1 MIEKKIY
8 TIDFISLVLG
18 LILAKRVYH
27 YHYELSIINAQ
38 YQKKCFAE
46 TRVTAVTVNEST
58 LLGA

>member
-1 MIEKKIY
+1 MKRKFY

-18 LILAKRVYH
+18 IILTKRVYH
-27 YHYELSIINAQ
+27 YHYELFIINAQ

-46 TRVTAVTVNEST
+46 TRVTAVTVNESI